1 MYDAWQN
8 FFAMLGESAATL
20 IGLLFVVVSLTS
32 GRPESAS
39 VPGRRL
45 FSSPTVFH
53 LVTVLV
59 NSALALAPGD
69 AEFFRR
75 VLMTGWAGVGLG
87 YAGALTLRLGRSANR
102 THWTDFWYYG
112 VVPTLAY
119 IVLVVAYA
127 AAWSG
132 ARHAGFFVALGLLA
146 LLAVAIRNA
155 WDLVTWLAP
164 RRETGS

>member
-20 IGLLFVVVSLTS
+20 IGLLFVVVTLTS
-32 GRPESAS
+32 GRPASAS
-39 VPGRRL
+39 APGMRL

-53 LVTVLV
+53 LVTVLI

-69 AEFFRR
+69 TEVFRR
-75 VLMTGWAGVGLG
+75 VLMGGWAAGGLL
-87 YAGALTLRLGRSANR
+87 YAGALTLRLGRSGNR
-102 THWTDFWYYG
+102 IHWTDFWYYG
-112 VVPTLAY
+112 VVPALAY
-119 IVLVVAYA
+119 LVLVAAYA
-127 AAWSG
+127 AAWIG

-164 RRETGS
+164 RRETDS